1 MSRVGLGFDAHPFAA
16 DRPLRL
22 GGLDWP
28 GARGLSGHSDGDVLL
43 HAAADAILGA
53 SGSGSIGEHFSDR
66 DPANRGR
73 DSAEMLAGAAALA
86 RQRGLVLGNL
96 DGTIVGEAPRIAPR
110 RAELERR
117 VAEILGVP
125 REKVSVRGTSTNGMG
140 FPGRGEGLAA
150 IVVVLMEPGPPAPS
164 PAGEGGPERRG

>member
-1 MSRVGLGFDAHPFAA
+1 MSRVGLGFDAHPFAEG
-16 DRPLRL
+16 RPLRL

-28 GARGLSGHSDGDVLL
+28 GERGLSGHSDGDVLL

-53 SGSGSIGEHFSDR
+53 AGNGSLGEHFSDR

-73 DSAEMLAGAAALA
+73 DSAEMLARAAALA
-86 RQRGLVLGNL
+86 REKGLVLGNL
-96 DGTIVGEAPRIAPR
+96 DATVVGEAPRIAPR
-110 RAELERR
+110 REELERH

-125 REKVSVRGTSTNGMG
+125 RERVSVRGTSTNGMG

-150 IVVVLMEPGPPAPS
+150 MVVVLLEKAS
-164 PAGEGGPERRG
+164 

>member
-1 MSRVGLGFDAHPFAA
+1 MSRVGLGFDAHPFAEG
-16 DRPLRL
+16 RPLRL

-28 GARGLSGHSDGDVLL
+28 GERGLSGHSDGDVLL

-53 SGSGSIGEHFSDR
+53 AGNGSLGEHFSDR

-73 DSAEMLAGAAALA
+73 DSAEMLARAAALA
-86 RQRGLVLGNL
+86 REKGLVLGNL
-96 DGTIVGEAPRIAPR
+96 DATVIGESPRIAPR
-110 RAELERR
+110 RDELERK

-125 REKVSVRGTSTNGMG
+125 RERVSVRGTSTNGMG

-150 IVVVLMEPGPPAPS
+150 MVVVLLEKAS
-164 PAGEGGPERRG
+164 

>member
-16 DRPLRL
+16 TRLLKL

-28 GARGLSGHSDGDVLL
+28 GERGLSGHSDGDVLL

-53 SGSGSIGEHFSDR
+53 SGSGSLGEHFSDR

-73 DSAEMLAGAAALA
+73 DSAEMLARAVALA
-86 RQRGLVLGNL
+86 RERGLAVGNL
-96 DGTIVGEAPRIAPR
+96 DATVVGESPRVAPR
-110 RAELERR
+110 RAELEHRL
-117 VAEILGVP
+117 AEILAVP
-125 REKVSVRGTSTNGMG
+125 VERVSVRGTSTNGLG

-150 IVVVLMEPGPPAPS
+150 IVVVLMEGA
-164 PAGEGGPERRG
+164 